1 MRGRQAVAVAWRRA
15 SRLRAAAALVSDSG
29 TQDQKT
35 SVDLRAVHLAG
46 VGAETPEVP
55 LGVGGR
61 EAPGAVV
68 LVAEASDDGGADGHG
83 SVVEGVGL
91 VGHHV
96 DADRAKGKGEV
107 KGVTPLGVA
116 EHYPAAARPPDLG
129 VDDAFAVLT
138 GDGELLLEAEGR
150 HQEVDQ
156 GSRVS
161 TTNGGPHH
169 RGVLVGTGHREIL
182 RRSVGW
188 ALG

>member
-83 SVVEGVGL
+83 SVVEGVG
-91 VGHHV
+91 
-96 DADRAKGKGEV
+96 
-107 KGVTPLGVA
+107 P
-116 EHYPAAARPPDLG
+116 
-129 VDDAFAVLT
+129 
-138 GDGELLLEAEGR
+138 
-150 HQEVDQ
+150 
-156 GSRVS
+156 RVPS
-161 TTNGGPHH
+161 LIRYKKF
-169 RGVLVGTGHREIL
+169 RGT
-182 RRSVGW
+182 RSAGIRSH
-188 ALG
+188 LYI